1 MNLPTHL
8 TEADLAQPGMALG
21 IVLLA
26 HGSRDPLWKQPIEA
40 VAAQMKRVSPSIAVR
55 CAYLEATAP
64 DLASSVTELAG
75 LGVRAIRVVPL
86 FLGMGKHTREDLPRL
101 LASVRA
107 DNPQIA
113 FDLRP
118 ALGEEQQVIELIA
131 NIAVS

>member
-1 MNLPTHL
+1 MSLP
-8 TEADLAQPGMALG
+8 ANQRG
-21 IVLLA
+21 IILLA
-26 HGSRDPLWKQPIEA
+26 HGSRDPLWKAPIVA
-40 VAAQMKRVSPSIAVR
+40 VAAHIEKLAPLIAVR
-55 CAYLEATAP
+55 CAYLEVMAP
-64 DLASSVTELAG
+64 DLAGSVAELAS
-75 LGVRAIRVVPL
+75 LGVLAIRVIPL